1 MSSYDVQSYKIGK
14 LIVFLI
20 LSVFLF
26 APSFSFAQQ
35 GTEGKILIIYHSL
48 TGNTKACCEALQQA
62 LGADTIE
69 IKDLVDRSGRWGFFK
84 TAIGSL
90 LGMHTKIEPEN
101 PDISSYPNIILG
113 SPIWTGKLSMA
124 IRTLI
129 DNNRFDGKKVIIF
142 TTTNAFEEEK
152 YKEKSKNLVREVGGD
167 IVGYYQVLAQEEVN
181 EEEKVDRHVEQIV
194 EDALKFVPE
203 IQKIFSYS
211 P

>member
-1 MSSYDVQSYKIGK
+1 MSSYDVQSYKTGK

-35 GTEGKILIIYHSL
+35 GTEDKILIIYHSL

-62 LGADTIE
+62 LGADIIE
-69 IKDLVDRSGRWGFFK
+69 VKDLVDRTGRWGFFK

-101 PDISSYPNIILG
+101 PDLSSYPNIILG

-181 EEEKVDRHVEQIV
+181 EEEKVDRPVEQIV

>member
-20 LSVFLF
+20 LSIFLF
-26 APSFSFAQQ
+26 SPSFSFAQQ
-35 GTEGKILIIYHSL
+35 GKEDKILLVYHSL
-48 TGNTKACCEALQQA
+48 TGNTKACCETLQQA

-69 IKDLVDRSGRWGFFK
+69 IQDLVDRSGRWGFFK

-90 LGMHTKIEPEN
+90 LGMHTDIEPKN
-101 PDISSYPNIILG
+101 PDLSAYTNIILG
-113 SPIWTGKLSMA
+113 SPIWTGKMSMA

-129 DNNRFDGKKVIIF
+129 DKNSFAGKKVVIF
-142 TTTNAFEEEK
+142 TTTNAFEQEK
-152 YKEKSKNLVREVGGD
+152 YKEKSKDLVREAGGEV
-167 IVGYYQVLAQEEVN
+167 VGYYQVLAKEEVK
-181 EEEKVDRHVEQIV
+181 EEEKVDRPIEQIV

-203 IQKIFSYS
+203 IQKVFSSS

>member
-20 LSVFLF
+20 LSIFLF
-26 APSFSFAQQ
+26 APTFSFAQQ
-35 GTEGKILIIYHSL
+35 GTEDKILIIYHSL
-48 TGNTKACCEALQQA
+48 TGNTKACCEAMQQA

-69 IKDLVDRSGRWGFFK
+69 VKDLVDRSGRWGFFK

-90 LGMHTKIEPEN
+90 LGMHTEIEPQN
-101 PDISSYPNIILG
+101 PDLSSYPNIILG

-129 DNNRFDGKKVIIF
+129 DKNRFDGKKVIIF

-181 EEEKVDRHVEQIV
+181 EEEKVDRTVEQIV

-203 IQKIFSYS
+203 IKEMFSLEQ
-211 P
+211 